1 MNYKLDLQRTVVLP
15 DLGIVVPPKP
25 RHGSV
30 PPLPPSLIMVCP
42 VILNMVVSTEPR
54 YNSSFAHGI

>member
-25 RHGSV
+25 RHGSA
-30 PPLPPSLIMVCP
+30 PPSP
-42 VILNMVVSTEPR
+42 EPKYGVPR
-54 YNSSFAHGI
+54 DLKYGGVH